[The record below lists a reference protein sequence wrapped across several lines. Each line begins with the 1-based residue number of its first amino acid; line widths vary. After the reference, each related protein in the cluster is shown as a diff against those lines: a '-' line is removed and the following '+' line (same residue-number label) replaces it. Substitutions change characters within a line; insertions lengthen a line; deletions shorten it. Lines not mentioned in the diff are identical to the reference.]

1 MSRKI
6 AKASKKV
13 NISSSLESEDISLET
28 TIPTD
33 DISSSEE
40 RDGKIKITQ
49 QLIERKELL
58 HNIQLLKIE
67 LSQKNMMIDN
77 LKVDYLTKIEELEEK
92 LNDAL
97 HQKQLLTL
105 RLDNQL
111 TFQQKDA
118 RKYQE
123 LMKQEMETILLRQ
136 KQLEETNTQL
146 REKAGDIRRNLRD
159 FELTE
164 EQYMKLKGFPED
176 QLSIPEYVSIR
187 FYELVNPLR
196 KEISELQVKKNDLLE
211 ELSENKGQ
219 LKQLTE
225 TYEEDRRNYSEL
237 QIRCQRL
244 ALELADTKQ
253 LIQQGDYRQE
263 NYGKVKNE
271 RDALEQEIIELRRKH
286 EILEASH
293 ITQAKERNELS
304 KEVTTLQQTVTL
316 LQKDKEYLSRQN
328 MELSVR
334 CAHEEDRL
342 ERLQAQLEETK
353 KAREEMYEKYVTSR
367 DHYKTEYENKL
378 HDELEQIRLKTNQE
392 IDQLRSASREMY
404 ERENRNLREARD
416 NAVAEKERAVMAEKN
431 ALEKHDQLLDRY
443 RELQLSS
450 ESKVTEYLHQSKLK
464 SFESERVQLIQEE
477 TARNLTQCQLECEK
491 YQKKI
496 EVLTKEFY
504 SLQGSSE
511 KRITELQARNSEY
524 QARLDIYERLEKELD
539 EIIMQTAEIE
549 NEDEAERVLFS
560 YGYGANVPTTAK
572 RRLKQSVHLARRVL
586 QLEKQNSLVLKDL
599 EHQKDQVTQLSQELD
614 RANSLLN
621 QTQQPYRYLIESVRQ
636 RDSKID
642 SLKEHVTQLE
652 KDVSNLNKEKSA
664 LLQMKNQMALD
675 LEQLLNHREAQ
686 NFSILED
693 NLRKTIRIA
702 KEFKNS
708 F

>member
-304 KEVTTLQQTVTL
+304 KEVTTLKQTVTL